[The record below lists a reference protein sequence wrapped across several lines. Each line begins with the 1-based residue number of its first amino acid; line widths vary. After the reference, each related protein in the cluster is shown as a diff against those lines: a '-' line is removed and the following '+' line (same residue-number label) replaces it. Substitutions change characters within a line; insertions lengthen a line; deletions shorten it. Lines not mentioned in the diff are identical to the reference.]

1 MRSINAPPF
10 PVRYFTFIPVFAVN
24 ASNRGLIKCSF
35 LVLYT
40 VRLSLLA
47 ACTAA
52 EKDVDKIDITIIE
65 KIDTFLFTWYST
77 GLSQKLFI

>member
-1 MRSINAPPF
+1 
-10 PVRYFTFIPVFAVN
+10 
-24 ASNRGLIKCSF
+24 
-35 LVLYT
+35 VLYT

-65 KIDTFLFTWYST
+65 KIDTFLFT
-77 GLSQKLFI
+77 

>member
-1 MRSINAPPF
+1 
-10 PVRYFTFIPVFAVN
+10 
-24 ASNRGLIKCSF
+24 
-35 LVLYT
+35 VLYT

-52 EKDVDKIDITIIE
+52 ENDVDKIDITIIE